1 MAALQGSA
9 DDVNLTPQRP
19 SANGNFGTPSG
30 GAFATPSSAASQHS
44 LEDEETLLLDP
55 QVPILNSSLCQSWLY
70 VIFFGCASASHIP
83 LPVRDN
89 RCLPWLTSR
98 TCSVLHCIVTV
109 PNSLEGTVCGRWLT
123 VAVRMQA
130 AFVLPRKLL
139 TDAARYFV
147 QAPRA
152 FHSAAP
158 GVSLLDRIE
167 MCCRSDVQLPRQLRD
182 RSEFSFLKASQAA

>member
-1 MAALQGSA
+1 MFALQGSA
-9 DDVNLTPQRP
+9 DDATLTPQRP

-30 GAFATPSSAASQHS
+30 VTFATPASVASQHS

-55 QVPILNSSLCQSWLY
+55 QVPTLRCTFCNSELFLLLC
-70 VIFFGCASASHIP
+70 GSASP
-83 LPVRDN
+83 LHSLLPDYTVR
-89 RCLPWLTSR
+89 CIPWLLWPAALYNTW
-98 TCSVLHCIVTV
+98 TLAH
-109 PNSLEGTVCGRWLT
+109 SLEGSVRGQWLT
-123 VAVRMQA
+123 VAMRMQA

-182 RSEFSFLKASQAA
+182 RPEFSFLKASQAA